1 MPDYAPTPWTLQ
13 RYKNGSWRISAGNVV
28 GDLDLLAGLGNAT
41 ELDCAAR
48 LMAAAPDLLL
58 ALESILEDPDHD
70 LLPSKRAEAEAA
82 IRKATGEGG
91 R

>member
-1 MPDYAPTPWTLQ
+1 MPDHAPTPWTLQ
-13 RYKNGSWRISAGNVV
+13 RYKNGSWRISAGNVA

-41 ELDCAAR
+41 ELERVVR
-48 LMAAAPDLLL
+48 LMAATPDLSL
-58 ALESILEDPDHD
+58 ALRLLIEAPSHD
-70 LLPSKRAEAEAA
+70 LLDSYRADAEAA